1 MDTLQQSSFSLKP
14 SFTIDRCA
22 SKLPTTSLM
31 PSSLQ
36 LQKNNI
42 IAAQFSWRAQTN
54 LIKKANAAESG
65 GMTQKGQQ
73 VRLQR
78 GMAAAQFSRSAFSNR
93 SNMVMK
99 VNADES
105 GRMML
110 ANANASYAAPLEPP
124 SGSSFII
131 RPLAEILR
139 DLNKKVPD
147 QVLKDKRGSLHQK
160 YIPWYQANRM
170 LSFYAPGWCGEVR
183 DITFSADGKFV
194 TVIYRVT
201 IRGSDG
207 QAFREASGTIFTAD
221 SGTEDPTQQAEEM
234 AFVRACARF
243 GLGLYLHHG
252 EEQ

>member
-1 MDTLQQSSFSLKP
+1 MDLLCISPRVQATARKIPKSQHPHFQMGRAMT
-14 SFTIDRCA
+14 FTDSVWTA
-22 SKLPTTSLM
+22 YLPKIVKVDVQERVQIVLVH
-31 PSSLQ
+31 
-36 LQKNNI
+36 
-42 IAAQFSWRAQTN
+42 
-54 LIKKANAAESG
+54 ANS
-65 GMTQKGQQ
+65 
-73 VRLQR
+73 
-78 GMAAAQFSRSAFSNR
+78 
-93 SNMVMK
+93 
-99 VNADES
+99 
-105 GRMML
+105 
-110 ANANASYAAPLEPP
+110 SYAAPLEPS

-147 QVLKDKRGSLHQK
+147 QVLKDKPGSSHQK

-207 QAFREASGTIFTAD
+207 EAFREASGTIFTAN
-221 SGTEDPTQQAEEM
+221 STTEDPTQRAEQV